1 MRLMGPIG
9 LIGPMGLMGLI
20 GLMGL
25 ASCSGEQDGPGVQEW
40 EMAIETSMLVRQFEE
55 AETTQNEEADA
66 VTRAWDPTPY
76 YLYDELYEPGLHYT
90 SLTGRSID
98 AFLTKGTD
106 ATLHGRLRRKGD
118 GKWKLTLNFE
128 PTLSSIE
135 TYYVYGFIPGDAA
148 DNATIDLLPESSD
161 YAAGARLTI
170 HGMKAIAND
179 PCVIIGAKEGPNEN
193 SDNGLK
199 AGDFAFVLDARQ
211 HEEGGVSVI
220 SPNYLYLLFDHLYS
234 ALCISMK
241 VHYDYAALRTIKL
254 KKIEL
259 LTYVGASISKEK
271 SDVTITLV
279 PNAEGQNPIT
289 SLEFTPTGND
299 ASAAAIFTSSD
310 EAGVTLSTEYS
321 SYMGHFMPANV
332 SRLDVTCTYDVYDKN
347 VTTEHPDGNL
357 IRKDCTATNR
367 LEIHELFSGQSTTI
381 RGRRYNVKLTI
392 EPTYLYVL
400 SEPDLDNPT
409 VTVE

>member
-1 MRLMGPIG
+1 
-9 LIGPMGLMGLI
+9 
-20 GLMGL
+20 
-25 ASCSGEQDGPGVQEW
+25 
-40 EMAIETSMLVRQFEE
+40 
-55 AETTQNEEADA
+55 
-66 VTRAWDPTPY
+66 
-76 YLYDELYEPGLHYT
+76 
-90 SLTGRSID
+90 
-98 AFLTKGTD
+98 
-106 ATLHGRLRRKGD
+106 
-118 GKWKLTLNFE
+118 
-128 PTLSSIE
+128 
-135 TYYVYGFIPGDAA
+135 
-148 DNATIDLLPESSD
+148 
-161 YAAGARLTI
+161 
-170 HGMKAIAND
+170 MKAIAND

-289 SLEFTPTGND
+289 SLEFTPAGND